1 MQKPGYDPGLTQKF
15 TGSVRRIIN
24 PDGTFNVRRRG
35 TTLRDLH
42 PYLLLINMNW
52 LSFLLTVFAAYV
64 VLNTIFAW
72 GYFWLPPSELIGAQ
86 APDSFH
92 RFLNDFFFSA
102 HTLTTVGYGSIAPAG
117 IMANFLAAFEA
128 LIGVLGFAV
137 ATGLLFGRVSRPSAR
152 IGFSE
157 RMLLTGYQDGTSL
170 QFRVVNRRAN
180 SIVELEARLLLM
192 TVKPTDG
199 GELKRSY
206 ESLSLER
213 DRVLFLPLTWTVVHV
228 IDNNSP
234 LWGKT
239 EEDLERM
246 QTELLILLK
255 GHDDTFNQTVFARRS
270 YRHNEIVWGAR
281 FAPAFFVAEDGDLV
295 LELPKV
301 GELAAD

>member
-1 MQKPGYDPGLTQKF
+1 
-15 TGSVRRIIN
+15 
-24 PDGTFNVRRRG
+24 
-35 TTLRDLH
+35 
-42 PYLLLINMNW
+42 
-52 LSFLLTVFAAYV
+52 
-64 VLNTIFAW
+64 
-72 GYFWLPPSELIGAQ
+72 
-86 APDSFH
+86 
-92 RFLNDFFFSA
+92 
-102 HTLTTVGYGSIAPAG
+102 
-117 IMANFLAAFEA
+117 MANFLAAFEA